1 MDSTNKIAIM
11 YYVWVHHACMN
22 GRLQTVENAG
32 LLMVTQKWNSEVLC
46 RVRIYR
52 QSTTSVCHDM

>member
-1 MDSTNKIAIM
+1 MDPTNKIAIM
-11 YYVWVHHACMN
+11 YYVWVHHAYMN
-22 GRLQTVENAG
+22 GRLQTEKNAG